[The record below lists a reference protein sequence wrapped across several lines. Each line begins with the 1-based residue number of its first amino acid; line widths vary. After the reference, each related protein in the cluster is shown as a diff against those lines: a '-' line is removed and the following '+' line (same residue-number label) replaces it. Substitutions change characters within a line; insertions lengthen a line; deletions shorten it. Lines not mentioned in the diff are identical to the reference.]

1 MAIHS
6 EKSRKKP
13 SYFDAPLKS
22 TVQSMKRAFERSN
35 TFLGIGQGSFYLS
48 NWNLIPNRKV
58 NFWHCIFCAQ
68 DNTQYVLILFNCS
81 LFHKLFIA
89 LIKLK
94 FFSLKKGNFWVI
106 ISHSQVFQ
114 FLKPMMFKLAVGL
127 SKRYSRGHWT
137 HFQLIYWVCIISGAT
152 YWKLCHLVRVIF
164 ARLMLIE
171 L

>member
-58 NFWHCIFCAQ
+58 KFWHCIFCAQ

-94 FFSLKKGNFWVI
+94 FFSLKKRKFL
-106 ISHSQVFQ
+106 SHNKPFTSVSVSETNDVYACCRSEQTILTRALNSFSTHLLSVHHQ
-114 FLKPMMFKLAVGL
+114 RCNLLKVVPP
-127 SKRYSRGHWT
+127 
-137 HFQLIYWVCIISGAT
+137 C
-152 YWKLCHLVRVIF
+152 
-164 ARLMLIE
+164 
-171 L
+171 